1 MSDQH
6 KAAALDGAGPESID
20 WREAVAQK
28 LVGQD
33 PERATAILFEYAAS
47 LPASDVFFQTN
58 EEGVAVA
65 VRYLGFPKVV
75 ASLPR
80 DEGRRLMGHIKALA
94 GMDISTRLRPEDGRW
109 VHPLAGGRMVDL
121 RINAIPTMYGEDMAV
136 RLLDRELGLL
146 GLEHL
151 GLARQD
157 LSKLRSM
164 LASPGG
170 LILVTGPTGSGK
182 TTTLYACLQVL
193 NDGTR
198 KINTIEDPVEYALEG
213 VRQSQVNLRM
223 ELDFP
228 ELLRSVLRQ
237 APDVIMVGEIRDPI
251 TAETAVRAANS
262 GHLVLATLHAATAP
276 GAADSMLAMGVHPH
290 FLSSG
295 LLGILAQRLVRTLCP
310 KCKLSVDI
318 SESPLTFEEVR
329 KLLQPGQGHAIYTA
343 HGCPEC
349 RQEGFVGRTGVF
361 EVLRVSREV
370 RRLIAER
377 RTVREIREQAVKEGM
392 LDVRRAAL
400 LKVAEGATSA
410 EETLRAIPSEHLL
423 PDEES
428 VVSDR

>member
-1 MSDQH
+1 MKGQH
-6 KAAALDGAGPESID
+6 KAATPDGAAPGEID
-20 WREAVAQK
+20 WREAVASK
-28 LVGQD
+28 LVGQE

-47 LPASDVFFQTN
+47 LPASDVFLETN
-58 EEGVAVA
+58 EGEVAVV

-80 DEGRRLMGHIKALA
+80 EEGRRLMNHVKALA
-94 GMDISTRLRPEDGRW
+94 GMDVSSWLRPEDGRW
-109 VHPLAGGRMVDL
+109 VHPLASGRTLDL
-121 RINAIPTMYGEDMAV
+121 RINAIPTLYGEDMAV
-136 RLLDRELGLL
+136 RLLDREMGLL

-151 GLARQD
+151 GLTRQD
-157 LSKLRSM
+157 LSWLRSM

-198 KINTIEDPVEYALEG
+198 KIHTIEDPVEYALEG
-213 VRQSQVNLRM
+213 VRQSQVDVRM

-237 APDVIMVGEIRDPI
+237 APDVIMVGEIRDPR

-262 GHLVLATLHAATAP
+262 GHLVLAALHAPTAP
-276 GAADSMLAMGVHPH
+276 GAVDSMLALGVHPH

-295 LLGILAQRLVRTLCP
+295 LLGVLAQRLVRTLCP
-310 KCKLSVDI
+310 KCKLSADV
-318 SESPLTFEEVR
+318 SESPMTFDEVR
-329 KLLQPGQGHAIYTA
+329 KWLQPGQGQAIYTA

-349 RQEGFVGRTGVF
+349 RQEGFAGRTGVF
-361 EVLRVSREV
+361 EVLRVSREI
-370 RRLIAER
+370 RGLIAQR
-377 RTVREIREQAVKEGM
+377 RPVREVREQAVKEGM

-400 LKVAEGATSA
+400 LKVADGVTSA

-423 PDEES
+423 PEEEG
-428 VVSDR
+428 